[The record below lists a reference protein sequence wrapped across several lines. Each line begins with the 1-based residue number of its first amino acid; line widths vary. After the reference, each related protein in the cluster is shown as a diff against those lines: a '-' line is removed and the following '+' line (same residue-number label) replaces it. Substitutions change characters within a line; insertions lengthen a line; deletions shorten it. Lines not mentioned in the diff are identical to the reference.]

1 MHIVVK
7 AVDVGSVEAI
17 VMVATNK
24 DFVAIWYVAEPIEK
38 VNRLLFAT
46 DHAKITGVYH
56 YISFRQIPQPVVA
69 TVSIRQ
75 MKDFHALFCLQR

>member
-1 MHIVVK
+1 MHVVVK
-7 AVDVGSVEAI
+7 AVDVGPVEAI

-24 DFVAIWYVAEPIEK
+24 DFVAIWYVAEPIKK

-46 DHAKITGVYH
+46 DHAEITGVYH
-56 YISFRQIPQPVVA
+56 YISFRQIPQPMVA
-69 TVSIRQ
+69 TMSIRQ